1 MLRNSTPG
9 RHPCNS
15 TAVVPRE
22 MEQFVQQSQAWTW
35 ALIRPR
41 IGSQGPR
48 WWEAPVELFVP
59 HIFPPTRR
67 QSGHDVALIVS
78 FVYGLPLQTKLSVLA
93 ARRTLASTH
102 LQAIHYSGTVA
113 AVSLVKF
120 LGSSPLDSRSLAVL
134 RQTSTPCWLPRYASV
149 CSRQPSRF
157 SLVNLRHHLLR
168 RRTISVLAACHTLR
182 VLSAV
187 IEYGL
192 PVAADRRR
200 ASSQTRRDGT
210 GPLLRDRRHHCNVSS
225 SLPLPVSRHTIP
237 TAARGESHR
246 LTVHRLWPALGRARH
261 TPNEHTATPST
272 DSSPSSTP
280 NTQTTGQYGSSAP
293 KGQATLTRPSTVVY
307 GTTPGLTTTRLLS
320 GWCR

>member
-67 QSGHDVALIVS
+67 QSGHDVVVIVS
-78 FVYGLPLQTKLSVLA
+78 FAYWLPLQTKLSVFA

-113 AVSLVKF
+113 AVSLVTF
-120 LGSSPLDSRSLAVL
+120 LGSFPLDSRSLAVL
-134 RQTSTPCWLPRYASV
+134 QTDPHP
-149 CSRQPSRF
+149 
-157 SLVNLRHHLLR
+157 
-168 RRTISVLAACHTLR
+168 VLASSIRISLLTPAQSF
-182 VLSAV
+182 LSCK
-187 IEYGL
+187 
-192 PVAADRRR
+192 PK
-200 ASSQTRRDGT
+200 T
-210 GPLLRDRRHHCNVSS
+210 SS
-225 SLPLPVSRHTIP
+225 SPPKDHLSPGCVPHATGAQRSY
-237 TAARGESHR
+237 
-246 LTVHRLWPALGRARH
+246 RLWPPCCGR
-261 TPNEHTATPST
+261 
-272 DSSPSSTP
+272 SSQGLEP
-280 NTQTTGQYGSSAP
+280 NTPRRDWTSA
-293 KGQATLTRPSTVVY
+293 T
-307 GTTPGLTTTRLLS
+307 
-320 GWCR
+320 